1 MTSIQEPTHAPRI
14 AGWLLAPLAWLLMTL
29 LSSTIALAI
38 YLMMLI
44 SPESH
49 RLMSAQGPKMVILW
63 YTSIACAIA
72 MWGYTMWLTIAFFK
86 RRKNVVRHYILW
98 LLLSVLLAIKTFAF
112 SPVSD
117 TLALRQLMFPLLAA
131 ALLVPYLK
139 RSQRVKQTFIKP

>member
-1 MTSIQEPTHAPRI
+1 MATTQVPTQAPRI

-29 LSSTIALAI
+29 LSSSIALAI

-49 RLMSAQGPKMVILW
+49 RLMSAQGPKMVVLW

-72 MWGYTMWLTIAFFK
+72 MWGYTVWLTTAFFK

-117 TLALRQLMFPLLAA
+117 DLALRQLMFPLLAA

-139 RSQRVKQTFIKP
+139 RSSRVKQTFIKP